1 MMPKSNTMTTG
12 VTIAAST
19 AEAPRSPKIAL
30 RLLAGIWD
38 PRRPI
43 TSHTWLAVNV
53 SGPRLDPH
61 HRRLADDRVVEEEP
75 ERGGVF
81 VHHVDPQGVAKVRR
95 SCHVTGAG
103 ILRSAEPV
111 SKARC
116 GELSTVPREWHAT
129 AC

>member
-1 MMPKSNTMTTG
+1 MPKSNTIMTG

-19 AEAPRSPKIAL
+19 AEAPRSPKIRL
-30 RLLAGIWD
+30 RLLAGMWG
-38 PRRPI
+38 PRRSI
-43 TSHTWLAVNV
+43 TSHAWLAVNV

-75 ERGGVF
+75 PRGRV
-81 VHHVDPQGVAKVRR
+81 VVLHVDPQGVAKIRR

-111 SKARC
+111 SKARR
-116 GELSTVPREWHAT
+116 GELGAVPREWHA
-129 AC
+129 AAG